1 MQRIMLRAKIH
12 RATVTR
18 TDLEYEGSLTVD
30 RDLLDAAGML
40 PGEQVHVVNLNNG
53 ARIETYLISGR
64 RKSGAICLNGPA
76 ARTGMPGDRV
86 IILTFAP
93 MDEDAARAW
102 RPVVVHV
109 DGRNRI
115 RRGRRA

>member
-18 TDLEYEGSLTVD
+18 TELEYEGSLTVD
-30 RDLLDAAGML
+30 RDLMDAAGML

-64 RKSGAICLNGPA
+64 RKSGEICLNGPA

-86 IILTFAP
+86 IVLTYAP
-93 MDEDAARAW
+93 MDEAEARAW
-102 RPVVVHV
+102 KPLIVHV

-115 RRGRRA
+115 RKGRA